1 MKMVEQWVEEMDE
14 VVLIPEFDISGYTN
28 IIEFFNQNPGNLEK
42 ALFGALQNLVRPG
55 WLESPLFAIKG
66 ADAILMLDRKAAEN
80 SIKQCLQYFESEE
93 NYEVCTRLM
102 EMRKEL
108 GFE

>member
-14 VVLIPEFDISGYTN
+14 VVLIPEFDIAGYTT
-28 IIEFFNQNPGNLEK
+28 IIDYFNQNPGQIEA

-55 WLESPLFAIKG
+55 WLGSPLFAIKG
-66 ADAILMLDRKAAEN
+66 ADAILVLDHKAAKN
-80 SIKQCLQYFESEE
+80 SIERCLLHFESEE
-93 NYEVCTRLM
+93 RYEVCTRLV